1 MRTTIV
7 VIEILAIATSEELT
21 DVASLVAAFSSTAH
35 TDKGIPGVIDVVF
48 VFFLFFGHPIFYNSR
63 QFCWNGGRSTDGS
76 SNIVTTI
83 DTVDEY
89 KCIVRSMLTID
100 VDKGRTSHIGHTGTA
115 KHVAVDIAHAY
126 CDCGTTTG
134 ISGITTTIH
143 ITTDFDVL
151 YGSLKICR
159 SFLCMNH
166 HRPTQYHHH
175 QKQSEE
181 TISRARSYFIFNTHL
196 F

>member
-21 DVASLVAAFSSTAH
+21 DISSLVAAFRSTAH
-35 TDKGIPGVIDVVF
+35 TDKGIPSVSDLILTCF
-48 VFFLFFGHPIFYNSR
+48 R

-76 SNIVTTI
+76 SDIVSAI

-100 VDKGRTSHIGHTGTA
+100 VDKGRTCHIGHTGTT
-115 KHVAVDIAHAY
+115 KHIAVDIAHAY
-126 CDCGTTTG
+126 CDVGTSAS

-151 YGSLKICR
+151 YGTRKIGR

-175 QKQSEE
+175 QKQLKE
-181 TISRARSYFIFNTHL
+181 TISRARSYYIFNTHL